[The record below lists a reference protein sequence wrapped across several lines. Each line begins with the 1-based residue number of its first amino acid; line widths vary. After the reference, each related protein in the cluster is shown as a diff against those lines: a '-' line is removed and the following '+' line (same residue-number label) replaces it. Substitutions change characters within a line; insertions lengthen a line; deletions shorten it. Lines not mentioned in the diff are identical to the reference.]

1 MTVPRFDNL
10 PEKELYSNLPLR
22 AYLTNVHRRH
32 EYVHLPGLPSRKD
45 RPDHPIELM
54 FVPPLVSPRS
64 ISVDSD
70 PDDWTPQCESIYDAL
85 EHHRRLLLLGD
96 PGTGKTT
103 LFHRL
108 TWDLTFAPSSGPFVK
123 RFGWMLPMPM
133 LLRELSL
140 GAVTTFDG
148 LLEAFL
154 SHPVGEPLREGDYL
168 HGVLEQ
174 GRAFLMLD
182 GLDELGS
189 KDARLDFRSAVLDGM
204 RRFPDCL
211 WLLSSRIVGY
221 GEVPYERKPKPVGQ
235 NSFAVLDPDIPPIG
249 KRYLAPFDDLRV
261 RRFVF
266 NWYRLRDSAAVED
279 GRAADLGDAI
289 RRDSAL
295 QRLARIPNVLAL
307 MALVHRMEATLP
319 HERSVLYRHIAE
331 AYLESIDK
339 HKGIGESA
347 GDLPRKRMWL
357 ARVGFEMQCRREHDA
372 KSEMVASCDD
382 VRHWIHS
389 EMERSKA
396 VVDVPAPTEF
406 LSFVGRR
413 SGLFVPRGDDQY
425 AFSHLSFQEYFAAV
439 ALEGEVTGFKWAK
452 DGRSSLGFRRTDVAA
467 WAQQPVWLETFCF
480 LFEMLADRPEW
491 HSELLCC
498 VFGDDFST
506 LHEMDAGEG
515 LFHLG
520 HLAARLVANPYS
532 GLGQNERQCALDAC
546 VHTQIKCSAHH
557 FKEPD
562 EYEDYVTDNSLLTLL
577 IACDNGG
584 DNVLASIRRQW
595 PVATSELTRK
605 VLDLRGAKVGDL
617 ARLNLAGLDVLI
629 LTDADVGNVEC
640 IGKFKHLSWL
650 ELDGTPIVDVSPIA
664 DVPTLEFLNL
674 ERTNVSDI
682 ASLSRLATLNA
693 VLLSDTPTSSEA
705 IDALQAVLPKCEIV
719 KDR

>member
-1 MTVPRFDNL
+1 MMAPRFDNL
-10 PEKELYSNLPLR
+10 PEKQLYSNPPLR

-32 EYVHLPGLPSRKD
+32 EYVRLLGLPSRKD
-45 RPDHPIELM
+45 RPEHPIDLM

-85 EHHRRLLLLGD
+85 ERHHRLLLLGD

-168 HGVLEQ
+168 HSMLEQ

-182 GLDELGS
+182 GIDELGS
-189 KDARLDFRSAVLDGM
+189 KEARLDFQSAVLDGM

-221 GEVPYERKPKPVGQ
+221 GEVPYERKPKPAGQ
-235 NSFAVLDPDIPPIG
+235 NGFAAPDPELPAIG
-249 KRYLAPFDDLRV
+249 KRYLAPFDDPRV

-266 NWYRLRDSAAVED
+266 NWYRLRDSAAVKD

-289 RRDSAL
+289 RRDRSL

-307 MALVHRMEATLP
+307 MVLVHRMEATLP

-339 HKGIGESA
+339 HKGISESA
-347 GDLPRKRMWL
+347 GDLPRKKMWL
-357 ARVGFEMQCRREHDA
+357 GRVGFEMQCRRAHDGA
-372 KSEMVASCDD
+372 SDWLASCDD
-382 VRHWIHS
+382 VLHWIGG
-389 EMERSKA
+389 EMKRSKA
-396 VVDVPAPTEF
+396 FVDVPAPAEF

-413 SGLFVPRGDDQY
+413 SGLFVPIGDDQY
-425 AFSHLSFQEYFAAV
+425 AFTHLSFQEYFAAL

-452 DGRSSLGFRRTDVAA
+452 DGCSSLGFSRTDVAA
-467 WAQQPVWLETFCF
+467 WAHQPVWLETFCF

-491 HSELLCC
+491 HSELLHCA
-498 VFGDDFST
+498 FGEDFALLHEADAGDD
-506 LHEMDAGEG
+506 
-515 LFHLG
+515 LFNLAHLLA
-520 HLAARLVANPYS
+520 HLAVNPYS
-532 GLGQNERQCALDAC
+532 GLSHIDRADAVDSC
-546 VHTQIKCSAHH
+546 IAAQIRCSNYFINMFDSDSSLFEVLLRRDAHLS
-557 FKEPD
+557 D
-562 EYEDYVTDNSLLTLL
+562 RVM
-577 IACDNGG
+577 
-584 DNVLASIRRQW
+584 ASIHDQW
-595 PVATSELTRK
+595 SETTESLEWK
-605 VLDLRGAKVGDL
+605 VLDCRRAERIDLAEIAKLSSANILLLSETDVGDVAPIAKMKDL
-617 ARLNLAGLDVLI
+617 QRLDLDYTLVKDVTPIGKLRSLEALNLVGTDVEDISGLANLRC
-629 LTDADVGNVEC
+629 LQ
-640 IGKFKHLSWL
+640 
-650 ELDGTPIVDVSPIA
+650 
-664 DVPTLEFLNL
+664 FLW
-674 ERTNVSDI
+674 
-682 ASLSRLATLNA
+682 
-693 VLLSDTPTSSEA
+693 LSDTLVSQDSITE
-705 IDALQAVLPKCEIV
+705 LQAILPNCEIV